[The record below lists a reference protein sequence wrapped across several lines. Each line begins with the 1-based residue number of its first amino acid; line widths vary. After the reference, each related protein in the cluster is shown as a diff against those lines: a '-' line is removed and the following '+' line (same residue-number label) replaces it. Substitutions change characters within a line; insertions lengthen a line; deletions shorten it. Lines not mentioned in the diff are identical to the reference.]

1 MIFENEK
8 TFMPLKPCRECKK
21 KVSTEAAAC
30 PSCGA
35 PRPTLS
41 SAPKNQDII
50 SDGLRKVSAG
60 IESFK
65 KGMADEPGVYNQT
78 SEASTVAEK
87 ELMPVFWVFF
97 VGGNLVLKVPFFFV
111 ESSWAVNFWLVIWF
125 IYNLFVILVVFDA
138 ADKYKKEK
146 IKKGLGYGWATTA
159 KVASVLV
166 FLSAIGNML

>member
-1 MIFENEK
+1 MA
-8 TFMPLKPCRECKK
+8 LKPCRECKK

-65 KGMADEPGVYNQT
+65 KGMATDITDDAEPKNISEKNQ
-78 SEASTVAEK
+78 ESTENNQEFKDK
-87 ELMPVFWVFF
+87 E
-97 VGGNLVLKVPFFFV
+97 
-111 ESSWAVNFWLVIWF
+111 
-125 IYNLFVILVVFDA
+125 
-138 ADKYKKEK
+138 
-146 IKKGLGYGWATTA
+146 
-159 KVASVLV
+159 
-166 FLSAIGNML
+166 